1 MKFMTAW
8 KRSLMKRMDRI
19 LSLLSLS
26 AKGRNLVSGE
36 FMAEK
41 AIKEGTAKVVIVS
54 EDASENTKKHFRD
67 MCNYRKIP
75 VFFYATKEELDEMR
89 EAQKSLLDAEER
101 ILSAEYDTKMCEISL
116 LQISGKVTL
125 YLK

>member
-1 MKFMTAW
+1 
-8 KRSLMKRMDRI
+8 MKRMDRI

-54 EDASENTKKHFRD
+54 EDTKKHFRD

-75 VFFYATKEELDEMR
+75 VFFYATKEELGKAIGREMR
-89 EAQKSLLDAEER
+89 ASLAVTDAGMAANIIGHLEER
-101 ILSAEYDTKMCEISL
+101 
-116 LQISGKVTL
+116 
-125 YLK
+125 